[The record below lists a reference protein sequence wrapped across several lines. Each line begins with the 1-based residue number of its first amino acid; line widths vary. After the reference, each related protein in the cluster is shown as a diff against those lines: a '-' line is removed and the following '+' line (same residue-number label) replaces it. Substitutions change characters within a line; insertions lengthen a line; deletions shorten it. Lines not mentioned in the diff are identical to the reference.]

1 MASVGEER
9 KRRNELRRELIGKFP
24 RERSSLLPALHYL
37 QETFSFLPDWGIEV
51 LGWHLGV
58 PSSEV
63 YGAATT
69 YTELSLSLPSHK
81 TVIVCDGVACREKG
95 SIQILEFLKEE
106 NTDGVEIKTTD
117 CAFMCSVA
125 PAVSVDHTWYG
136 RQVPGNS
143 LAKLVEGQNE
153 D

>member
-1 MASVGEER
+1 MFELYKKIRTANPELTREFER
-9 KRRNELRRELIGKFP
+9 LTKLNKKTRELIDKFP
-24 RERSSLLPALHYL
+24 RDRSSLLPALHYL

-69 YTELSLSLPSHK
+69 YTELSLSIPSHK

-95 SIQILEFLKEE
+95 AIQILEFLKE
-106 NTDGVEIKTTD
+106 KKYRW
-117 CAFMCSVA
+117 C
-125 PAVSVDHTWYG
+125 
-136 RQVPGNS
+136 
-143 LAKLVEGQNE
+143 
-153 D
+153 